1 MLRKLLGLVLKHYV
15 VIVINSLV
23 ARGTNRLMQCNRE
36 LRNSPIQVQP
46 AFDKGSKAHSL
57 SFQQMMLEQLIKADK
72 NKKLNLT
79 IWL

>member
-46 AFDKGSKAHSL
+46 ANFYKGSKVIQFVFSAND
-57 SFQQMMLEQLIKADK
+57 A
-72 NKKLNLT
+72 
-79 IWL
+79 